1 MKECPNCG
9 AGVKDEWGAC
19 PKCTINLQ
27 EAERALGRDYYIPPD
42 DGKIHPIDPTI
53 PLGTEGEWTQRSI
66 VVNGET
72 KSVLFHDSA
81 GLPTV
86 HIPSDE
92 ESNLTEEEIA
102 WVLDPERSD
111 LPPSRPSAGPLAMPA
126 TRVVYESPV
135 ASTSRTYVT
144 QTRDPIMISSDKAP
158 IGLWFALGMM
168 LPAIGVVGGNVAGIL
183 ALNDLAVWGQIAT
196 GIGILLIWLTI
207 YGDAKSLGA
216 GNVKN
221 VGNFLTK
228 IPPIIWLVGSLI
240 GWPLVP
246 FIYLFSRDDI
256 WQAYLR
262 GRDFGY

>member
-1 MKECPNCG
+1 MK
-9 AGVKDEWGAC
+9 K
-19 PKCTINLQ
+19 
-27 EAERALGRDYYIPPD
+27 AEKALGRDYYIPPD

-53 PLGTEGEWTQRSI
+53 PSGTEGEWTQRSI

-72 KSVLFHDSA
+72 KSVLFHDSS

-111 LPPSRPSAGPLAMPA
+111 LPPSRSSAGALAMPA
-126 TRVVYESPV
+126 TRVVYESPG

-144 QTRDPIMISSDKAP
+144 PTRNPTMISCDKAP
-158 IGLWFALGMM
+158 INIWFALGMT
-168 LPAIGVVGGNVAGIL
+168 LPGVGIVGTVGAGL
-183 ALNDLAVWGQIAT
+183 LSLYSLTVWFQIAI

-207 YGDAKSLGA
+207 YGDAKSIGA
-216 GNVKN
+216 GNVNN

-228 IPPIIWLVGSLI
+228 VPPIIWLVGSLI
-240 GWPLVP
+240 GWPWVP
-246 FIYLFSRDDI
+246 MIYVFSRNDI